1 MKAGNT
7 SVFSNRRLTCA
18 PECAP
23 RPAMV
28 EFLEERTFLSAAPA
42 VPAVAALANGQ
53 GNHAGIVK
61 QLLNQAGA
69 TAGNVQGIGNVLKDV
84 KGLNISIT
92 NVQLQN
98 GGLVV
103 SGMIG
108 NNPFTTTA
116 TLELPTAAA
125 AGTMAAQVVNPD
137 AVTPILNLHLNAIH
151 LSLLGLNVDTSNICV
166 AINAQSGPGNLLGN
180 LLTDVANL
188 LNSGTPLST
197 ILSGLSTTQLSTL
210 LNGVTGLLN
219 GVLGSLLGGGLT
231 GGTLGGLTA
240 AATPTTTSILHLSL
254 GPVNLN
260 LLGLDVNVDNCANGP
275 VTVDVTATSGP
286 GNLLGNLLTGV
297 SNLLNGSNNPLATQ
311 VLNQLVGD
319 VLALL

>member
-18 PECAP
+18 VECAP

-197 ILSGLSTTQLSTL
+197 ILSGLSSTQLSTL

>member
-7 SVFSNRRLTCA
+7 SVFSDRRILCTTEYKA
-18 PECAP
+18 

-28 EFLEERTFLSAAPA
+28 ESLEERTFLSAAPA
-42 VPAVAALANGQ
+42 VPAIAALANGQ
-53 GNHAGIVK
+53 GNHTGVVK
-61 QLLNQAGA
+61 QLLNQAGV
-69 TAGNVQGIGNVLKDV
+69 TTGNVQGIGNVLNNV
-84 KGLNISIT
+84 NGLNISIT

-98 GGLVV
+98 GSLVV

-108 NNPFTTTA
+108 KNAFTTTA

-137 AVTPILNLHLNAIH
+137 AVTPILNLHLDAIH

-166 AINAQSGPGNLLGN
+166 GINAQSGPGNLLGN

-210 LNGVTGLLN
+210 LNGVSGLLN

>member
-18 PECAP
+18 VECAP

-166 AINAQSGPGNLLGN
+166 GINAQSGPGNLLGN

-311 VLNQLVGD
+311 ILNQLVGD

>member
-7 SVFSNRRLTCA
+7 RVFSNRRLTCA
-18 PECAP
+18 VEYAQ
-23 RPAMV
+23 RPVMV
-28 EFLEERTFLSAAPA
+28 ESLEERTFLSAAPA
-42 VPAVAALANGQ
+42 IPAAAALANGQ
-53 GNHAGIVK
+53 GNHTGIIK
-61 QLLNQAGA
+61 QLLNQAGVS
-69 TAGNVQGIGNVLKDV
+69 TGSVQGIGHVLKNV
-84 KGLNISIT
+84 NGLNINIT

-125 AGTMAAQVVNPD
+125 AGAMAAQVVNPA
-137 AVTPILNLHLNAIH
+137 AVTPILNLHLDAIH

-166 AINAQSGPGNLLGN
+166 GINAQSGPGNLLGN
-180 LLTDVANL
+180 LLTDVAGL
-188 LNSGTPLST
+188 LNGGTPLSS

-219 GVLGSLLGGGLT
+219 GVLGSLLGGGAT
-231 GGTLGGLTA
+231 GGTLGGLTSA
-240 AATPTTTSILHLSL
+240 ADPTTTSILHLAL

-260 LLGLDVNVDNCANGP
+260 LLGLDVNVDNCTNGP

-286 GNLLGNLLTGV
+286 GDLLGNLLTGV
-297 SNLLNGSNNPLATQ
+297 SNLLNGSGNPQATQ
-311 VLNQLVGD
+311 ALNTLVGD

>member
-18 PECAP
+18 VECAP

-84 KGLNISIT
+84 KGLNISVT

-260 LLGLDVNVDNCANGP
+260 LLGLDVAVDNCANGP

>member
-7 SVFSNRRLTCA
+7 SVFSNRRISRTA
-18 PECAP
+18 EYKA
-23 RPAMV
+23 RPSMV
-28 EFLEERTFLSAAPA
+28 ESLEERTFLSAAPA

-61 QLLNQAGA
+61 QLLNQAGVN
-69 TAGNVQGIGNVLKDV
+69 TGNIQGIGNVLNSV
-84 KGLNISIT
+84 KGLNINIT

-116 TLELPTAAA
+116 TFELPTAAGA
-125 AGTMAAQVVNPD
+125 MAAQAVSPD
-137 AVTPILNLHLNAIH
+137 VVTPILNLHLDAIH

-180 LLTDVANL
+180 LLTDVAGL
-188 LNSGTPLST
+188 LNGGTPLST
-197 ILSGLSTTQLSTL
+197 ILSGLSTTQLTTL

-231 GGTLGGLTA
+231 GGTLGGATA

-275 VTVDVTATSGP
+275 VTVDVSATSGP
-286 GNLLGNLLTGV
+286 GNLLGNLLSGV
-297 SNLLNGSNNPLATQ
+297 SNLLNGSTNPLATQ

>member
-18 PECAP
+18 AECAP

-28 EFLEERTFLSAAPA
+28 ESLEERTFLSAAPA

-53 GNHAGIVK
+53 GNHTGIVK
-61 QLLNQAGA
+61 QLLNQAGVN
-69 TAGNVQGIGNVLKDV
+69 TGNIQGIGNVLNNV

-108 NNPFTTTA
+108 KNSFTTTA
-116 TLELPTAAA
+116 TFELPTAAA

-137 AVTPILNLHLNAIH
+137 AVTPILNLHLDAIH

-166 AINAQSGPGNLLGN
+166 GINAQSGPGNLLGN

>member
-18 PECAP
+18 VECAP

-260 LLGLDVNVDNCANGP
+260 LLGLDVAVDNCANGP